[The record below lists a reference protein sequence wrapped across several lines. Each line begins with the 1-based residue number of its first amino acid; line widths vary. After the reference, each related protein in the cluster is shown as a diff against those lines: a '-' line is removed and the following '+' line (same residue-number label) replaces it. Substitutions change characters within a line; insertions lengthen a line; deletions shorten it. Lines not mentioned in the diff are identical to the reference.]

1 MLKARPA
8 LVLSAALLMLLGV
21 VLLAFSRKQP
31 ALKVFGTLCIVGSIA
46 SAIAFA
52 AIRVPDQRSAVAVAV
67 APAVATATATS
78 APPARNVTWADQPQV
93 QTFYQTEPPSR
104 IRGGGGGG
112 GAYQA
117 LPASPSPIVLAP
129 FVQSDGSDGSNGSD
143 GSDDSSSRFLQVID
157 FATHATQTPAPAAP
171 THPYDSV
178 LGAIVD
184 NAPSLTTTTP
194 LTPPPHVPYW
204 AHLPTPE
211 QIRMDRE
218 QALNRVDT
226 PAQDW
231 QRRKIALQEAAAMLR
246 PSRDGFFVPLE
257 TPPPPS

>member
-1 MLKARPA
+1 
-8 LVLSAALLMLLGV
+8 
-21 VLLAFSRKQP
+21 
-31 ALKVFGTLCIVGSIA
+31 
-46 SAIAFA
+46 
-52 AIRVPDQRSAVAVAV
+52 
-67 APAVATATATS
+67 
-78 APPARNVTWADQPQV
+78 V
-93 QTFYQTEPPSR
+93 QSD
-104 IRGGGGGG
+104 
-112 GAYQA
+112 
-117 LPASPSPIVLAP
+117 SSDS
-129 FVQSDGSDGSNGSD
+129 SDGSDS
-143 GSDDSSSRFLQVID
+143 SDDSSSRFLQVLD
-157 FATHATQTPAPAAP
+157 FATPATPATPA

-184 NAPSLTTTTP
+184 NAPSFTTTTP

-218 QALNRVDT
+218 QALNRMDT